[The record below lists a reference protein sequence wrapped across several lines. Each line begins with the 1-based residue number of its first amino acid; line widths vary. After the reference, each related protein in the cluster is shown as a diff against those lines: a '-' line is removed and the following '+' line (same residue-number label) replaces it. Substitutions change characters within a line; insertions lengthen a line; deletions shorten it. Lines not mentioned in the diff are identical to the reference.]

1 MYMRIGDWQR
11 IVAETPPQ
19 TPVIFYLPETTGEE
33 TDVYCDGVR
42 VEPSR
47 YWDWQRGWLP
57 CVLVTLRMEV

>member
-1 MYMRIGDWQR
+1 MYMHIGEWRR

-19 TPVIFYLPETTGEE
+19 TPVFFYLPETTGEE

-42 VEPSR
+42 VELSR